1 MLYVGCGT
9 VVVETGGGCAGYD
22 VLGVQ
27 YLEQPVEAEM
37 LHCGLFAAV
46 DMQASHRVAVAG
58 RTTAAV
64 VAARAAGNVV
74 GSYRAAAACAAEE
87 EDQEEVPLEED
98 VPLLL
103 QG

>member
-37 LHCGLFAAV
+37 LHCGLFVAV
-46 DMQASHRVAVAG
+46 DM
-58 RTTAAV
+58 
-64 VAARAAGNVV
+64 
-74 GSYRAAAACAAEE
+74 
-87 EDQEEVPLEED
+87 
-98 VPLLL
+98 
-103 QG
+103 